1 MIFRWTLIIK
11 LLSRFISCLLTS
23 YINGCSTYN
32 AIRKKIG
39 NLTRDFLWRS
49 RPVVG
54 VRYPNRPQFSPHI
67 FPYAS
72 LFKSIFESSL
82 QNFVLILRNVLNQY
96 VQILSTKTYNGC
108 ILSKLWKTKSAA
120 VFSTHFRL
128 FKTQHLNPAGK
139 MIIYS

>member
-1 MIFRWTLIIK
+1 MKIIK
-11 LLSRFISCLLTS
+11 LPWLKFKKMYPIVSFFKHCSMKITPSSPQIKKKHKQNLNMIFLQNSDYKFAIHIHILSIDVIYKWFYVVHTC
-23 YINGCSTYN
+23 N

-72 LFKSIFESSL
+72 LFLKSVFES
-82 QNFVLILRNVLNQY
+82 FLIFTE
-96 VQILSTKTYNGC
+96 ILENH
-108 ILSKLWKTKSAA
+108 
-120 VFSTHFRL
+120 VH
-128 FKTQHLNPAGK
+128 
-139 MIIYS
+139 